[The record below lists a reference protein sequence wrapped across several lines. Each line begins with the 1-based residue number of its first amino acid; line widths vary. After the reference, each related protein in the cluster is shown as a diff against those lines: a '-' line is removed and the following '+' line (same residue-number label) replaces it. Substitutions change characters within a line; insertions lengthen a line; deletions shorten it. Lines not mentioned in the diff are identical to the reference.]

1 MCIYIDF
8 VINNYLVISS
18 IHSKFMIKKVF
29 LFSVI
34 AFSYFTGSSQ
44 EAISSQGDSYTN
56 SIVGLDFTIGEV
68 VTSTVSN
75 GEKTLTQGFHQ
86 TNWSFVSLE
95 NHVPSYEAIVFP
107 NPTEDFLNIE
117 ATSFKNINYS
127 LFDEMGKLV
136 LNGTL
141 YSEKT
146 SLDVSKLHTG
156 LYSLV
161 LNSPENKLK
170 TFNIIKTR

>member
-1 MCIYIDF
+1 
-8 VINNYLVISS
+8 V
-18 IHSKFMIKKVF
+18 
-29 LFSVI
+29 
-34 AFSYFTGSSQ
+34 
-44 EAISSQGDSYTN
+44 ISSQGDSYTD
-56 SIVGLDFTIGEV
+56 SSARIDFTIGEV

-75 GEKTLTQGFHQ
+75 SERTLTQGFHQ
-86 TNWSFVSLE
+86 TNWSFVSIE

-107 NPTEDFLNIE
+107 NPTDDFLNIK
-117 ATSFKNINYS
+117 AISFKNVKYS

-136 LNGTL
+136 FNGTL

-161 LNSPENKLK
+161 LNNPENKLK

>member
-1 MCIYIDF
+1 MFRKIALFAFTILF
-8 VINNYLVISS
+8 TIN
-18 IHSKFMIKKVF
+18 
-29 LFSVI
+29 LFSQGV
-34 AFSYFTGSSQ
+34 
-44 EAISSQGDSYTN
+44 ISSQGDSYTDSSS
-56 SIVGLDFTIGEV
+56 SIDFTIGEV

-86 TNWSFVSLE
+86 TNWSFVSIE
-95 NHVPSYEAIVFP
+95 NHVPNYEAIIFP
-107 NPTEDFLNIE
+107 NPTDNFLNIK
-117 ATSFKNINYS
+117 AISFKNVNYS

-161 LNSPENKLK
+161 LNNSENKLK

>member
-1 MCIYIDF
+1 MFRKIALFAFTILF
-8 VINNYLVISS
+8 TIN
-18 IHSKFMIKKVF
+18 
-29 LFSVI
+29 LFSQGV
-34 AFSYFTGSSQ
+34 
-44 EAISSQGDSYTN
+44 ISSQGDSYTHSSA
-56 SIVGLDFTIGEV
+56 SIDFTIGEV

-86 TNWSFVSLE
+86 TNWSFVSIE
-95 NHVPSYEAIVFP
+95 NHVPNYEAIIFP
-107 NPTEDFLNIE
+107 NPTDNFLNIK
-117 ATSFKNINYS
+117 AISFKNVNYS

-161 LNSPENKLK
+161 LNNSENKLK